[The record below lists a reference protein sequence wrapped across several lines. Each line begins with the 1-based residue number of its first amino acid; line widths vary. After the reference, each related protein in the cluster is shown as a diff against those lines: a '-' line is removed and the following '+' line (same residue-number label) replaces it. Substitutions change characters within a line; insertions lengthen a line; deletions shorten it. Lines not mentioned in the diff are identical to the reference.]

1 MKSKP
6 SMARGMTQFA
16 IHLERYVQATKALT
30 DAVARQ
36 NKAVGEILGTTTN
49 VVSALDHFSRNKSF
63 PKSGFTR
70 GRPAKP
76 FRH

>member
-1 MKSKP
+1 MKTKP

-16 IHLERYVQATKALT
+16 IHLERFVQATKALT

-49 VVSALDHFSRNKSF
+49 VVSAVQRLQEPKTWKNACLTRSRSTNLN
-63 PKSGFTR
+63 R
-70 GRPAKP
+70 
-76 FRH
+76 

>member
-1 MKSKP
+1 MKTKP

-49 VVSALDHFSRNKSF
+49 VVSAIHHFSHNESLSN
-63 PKSGFTR
+63 SGLTR

-76 FRH
+76 FKH

>member
-49 VVSALDHFSRNKSF
+49 VVSAVHDFSRNKS
-63 PKSGFTR
+63 PSDTGFTR
-70 GRPAKP
+70 GRPAKS
-76 FRH
+76 FKH